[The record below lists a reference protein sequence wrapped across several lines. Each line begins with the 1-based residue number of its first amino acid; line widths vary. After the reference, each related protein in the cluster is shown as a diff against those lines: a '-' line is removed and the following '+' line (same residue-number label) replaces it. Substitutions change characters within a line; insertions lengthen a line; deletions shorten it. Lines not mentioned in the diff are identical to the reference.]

1 MLRHELTPGYKA
13 VELKEMGFS
22 VKELAVSY
30 TAHDLVSAEFPKE
43 ILLGSAGISLGN
55 CWEMLG

>member
-1 MLRHELTPGYKA
+1 MLRHELTGYKA
-13 VELKEMGFS
+13 IELKEMGFS

-30 TAHDLVSAEFPKE
+30 TAHDLVNAEFPKE
-43 ILLGSAGISLGN
+43 MLLGSAWEI

>member
-1 MLRHELTPGYKA
+1 MRHVELTGYKA

-43 ILLGSAGISLGN
+43 ITGIR
-55 CWEMLG
+55 